1 MRAFWVIVAL
11 LVIGAGWLVLAK
23 PSSTGPAPSLAGEPA
38 AERSA
43 APASASDTA
52 KALDRETSPPT
63 SSRLDD
69 PAPGEAKTQ
78 TPAPAP
84 APAPAPKPAQALE
97 TKSPENNPPE
107 INPVETKPVETKPQ
121 DSGPSSANPPSPTT
135 PTPAEPAA
143 TDQKTVEAGESLAS
157 DAKASEE
164 KAAKDT
170 PAAAEKESK
179 TATEVASPTTTT
191 APAVGPT
198 GGTPT
203 PASTAEGAVPA
214 AETGPLPAKF
224 EKLENG
230 DTKVDARFIVKGEGT
245 LEKPY
250 EVTWEHLISA
260 SELYNPRNGKK
271 RLPERVMMLDGKY
284 VKMSG
289 YVAFPM
295 YVDRPKELLSMLN
308 QWDGCCI
315 GIPPTP
321 YDAIEVRLKNVVEGG
336 DRYATQG
343 QVTGKF
349 SVKPYLAGDW
359 LVGLYVMDDAVFTTK
374 STAGA
379 TRN

>member
-52 KALDRETSPPT
+52 KALDRETSPPA

-84 APAPAPKPAQALE
+84 APAPAPKPAQAVE
-97 TKSPENNPPE
+97 TKSPEKNPPA
-107 INPVETKPVETKPQ
+107 INPVETRPVETKPQ
-121 DSGPSSANPPSPTT
+121 DSGPSSANSPSPTT

-143 TDQKTVEAGESLAS
+143 TDLKPAEAGESLAS
-157 DAKASEE
+157 DTKASEE

-179 TATEVASPTTTT
+179 TATEVTSPTTTT
-191 APAVGPT
+191 A
-198 GGTPT
+198 
-203 PASTAEGAVPA
+203 PA